1 MKRDDGNPTSGPPG
15 PHVDPRVATV
25 SPQAAKYLQSKQLRK
40 SPPSAFRPEG
50 MSVPIPRLDLAPEE
64 LGVPAPM
71 AAHAAVQRQHFT
83 APTAT
88 APVGSICG
96 GAPGGSPVAAP
107 PAGSGVQP
115 GDLLPP
121 SAKEDPEFRPG
132 INSEYAINQPGLAQK
147 HGVIRGGQYLPPTVL
162 RGGKQGQLSSATLE
176 GLNAIRELQEQ
187 QKVAA
192 QTATEASIAASAK
205 GGLGDIA
212 SKIAEPMRTS
222 TLQERI
228 EKIEEAHDK
237 KQIDSFEYEK
247 ITDMV
252 TRDMLNNSEEREAV
266 ESRLTPLRLDDLV
279 RDGFVR
285 QRVPIIPGVF
295 EPTFVSYDGFMDSE
309 VKRIIF
315 EERYKAGRPDLQEA
329 DRYYIDRFSVM
340 ALTVSLEQVNEVL
353 YPRVTDAEGNFD
365 EAKFK
370 AKLLRVLR
378 LPFHM
383 ITSLSIH
390 LQWFDLRVRRLFQVS
405 NLKNS

>member
-1 MKRDDGNPTSGPPG
+1 M
-15 PHVDPRVATV
+15 
-25 SPQAAKYLQSKQLRK
+25 
-40 SPPSAFRPEG
+40 
-50 MSVPIPRLDLAPEE
+50 
-64 LGVPAPM
+64 
-71 AAHAAVQRQHFT
+71 
-83 APTAT
+83 
-88 APVGSICG
+88 
-96 GAPGGSPVAAP
+96 
-107 PAGSGVQP
+107 
-115 GDLLPP
+115 PP